1 MPFTIS
7 TIVFLL
13 DNNNSNH
20 YVRAFSIQ
28 KGTKTTAL
36 LRINTSSSFTH
47 QLSAKKRRK
56 DNDQDINQMFDWYDK
71 VDSSSATPDDIFW
84 EEMERQKLLNQV
96 GGGATGDSYE
106 INNGNG
112 NGSSSSSS
120 SSTNGNSMPYGDVS
134 TVLNGGNANAN
145 GGANSGSMRNT
156 PPKSADAI
164 LASFAMNMVNDNWLD
179 AGKAG
184 HEDNANYEWDEEE
197 QRAQVDAAWD
207 AMYGNDED
215 NCNDN
220 TAVSATT
227 EDAASEFAFS
237 FDTDDDVPSAEE
249 AEEERQFLKRLD
261 SITIKSTSF
270 DNVRKNPANLAA
282 LNRDP
287 DYEEGMDRLWIG
299 AIDQPSVHNLKGMF
313 KPFGV
318 EIAENFGDWEYGSKK
333 DQQYSIEDLASFK
346 AREVYKATGLPCI
359 SSQSTWEVEPS
370 VMAGT
375 GMSPRAL
382 SGYRFNDIDDRI
394 DMVVE
399 ALKPISDPSRKTRF
413 RSCVC
418 FYDGQMELYAYGE
431 VEVDLLF
438 CTSLKCYISLSSAIT
453 EISNVLK
460 TTFDFEYQKWL
471 KSKAHEAFVGYR
483 GARIKLRDRVLKD
496 GRVLPNDIIDVSKFM
511 DSMVDVDLMGEC
523 GIELAQ
529 HFLETKAT
537 KILTVATTGLIIAM
551 PMASELQVPV
561 VYARKER
568 SLVMADTFQ
577 AAYSSNT
584 VGSNRM
590 LYVAKSHID
599 PDDRVLIV
607 DDFLSA
613 GSSQE
618 ALLRI
623 VSDAGATPVGV
634 AVLIEKVYESG
645 RKSLSGFNVPVHS
658 MVSVASVRDGVITL
672 VEEEGFQEEE
682 IPIVEKNMKEKKSEK
697 TTATAAVKDKKGVM
711 EMDDDVES
719 EEH

>member
-1 MPFTIS
+1 
-7 TIVFLL
+7 
-13 DNNNSNH
+13 
-20 YVRAFSIQ
+20 
-28 KGTKTTAL
+28 
-36 LRINTSSSFTH
+36 
-47 QLSAKKRRK
+47 
-56 DNDQDINQMFDWYDK
+56 MFDWYDK

-84 EEMERQKLLNQV
+84 EEMERQKLLNDV
-96 GGGATGDSYE
+96 GNTAEEE
-106 INNGNG
+106 INESTTASGGN
-112 NGSSSSSS
+112 NGSGSSPP
-120 SSTNGNSMPYGDVS
+120 TMPFGDVS
-134 TVLNGGNANAN
+134 TVLNGKNNN
-145 GGANSGSMRNT
+145 KGSNNLKIS

-164 LASFAMNMVNDNWLD
+164 LASFAINMVQDNWLD
-179 AGKAG
+179 ESKAG
-184 HEDNANYEWDEEE
+184 HEENASYEWDEAE

-207 AMYGNDED
+207 NMYGEVDDDVSIGDDDNNEFEKNADADE
-215 NCNDN
+215 N
-220 TAVSATT
+220 
-227 EDAASEFAFS
+227 EDEAEDRRTEFAFS
-237 FDTDDDVPSAEE
+237 FDDDDDTPSEEE
-249 AEEERQFLKRLD
+249 AEEERLFLKRLD
-261 SITIKSTSF
+261 SITIQSESF
-270 DNVRKNPANLAA
+270 DTVVRNDHLVTALKN
-282 LNRDP
+282 RKP
-287 DYEEGMDRLWIG
+287 DYEEGLDRLWIG
-299 AIDQPSVHNLKGMF
+299 AVDEPSVHNLKGMF
-313 KPFGV
+313 RPFGV
-318 EIAENFGDWEYGSKK
+318 EIAENFGDWGYGCSKK
-333 DQQYSIEDLASFK
+333 DQQHSIEDLASFK
-346 AREVYKATGLPCI
+346 ARQVHEATGLPCL
-359 SSQSTWEVEPS
+359 SSQSSWEVEPS
-370 VMAGT
+370 VSLPNNNNIPGI
-375 GMSPRAL
+375 SPRTL

-399 ALKPISDPSRKTRF
+399 ALKPVSDPARKTKF

-431 VEVDLLF
+431 VEVDLVF
-438 CTSLKCYISLSSAIT
+438 CNSLKCYISLSSAIT
-453 EISNVLK
+453 EISNVLQ

-483 GARIKLRDRVLKD
+483 GARVKLRDRVLKD

-561 VYARKER
+561 VYARKAR

-584 VGSNRM
+584 VGANRN

-599 PDDRVLIV
+599 PDDKVLIV

-623 VSDAGATPVGV
+623 VSDAGAKPVGV

-645 RKSLSGFNVPVHS
+645 RKALSGFNVPVHS

-682 IPIVEKNMKEKKSEK
+682 IPIVEKIMNIKMTKNNSKHENVDGEN
-697 TTATAAVKDKKGVM
+697 VDG
-711 EMDDDVES
+711 ES
-719 EEH
+719 ESESD